1 MKKCSQSRQTRN
13 GNSGTGGWLQQVVRG
28 AVTEPA
34 PGGSV
39 LRQEERQC
47 GWNAKKGLEHR
58 AEGLVCGLRP
68 RKPPVA
74 IQRRRSYE
82 EGRVFI
88 GNEPGRGR
96 EIGGVSGK
104 VDAVDSGRG

>member
-47 GWNAKKGLEHR
+47 GWSAKKGLEHLR
-58 AEGLVCGLRP
+58 GWFVAFGLVN
-68 RKPPVA
+68 
-74 IQRRRSYE
+74 RRWQFRDGEVTRRE
-82 EGRVFI
+82 ECL
-88 GNEPGRGR
+88 
-96 EIGGVSGK
+96 
-104 VDAVDSGRG
+104 